1 MDMLE
6 AGRRQG
12 VEFVSVAHESSAAIM
27 GAYNGLLSETAGLAV
42 SVRGVGAGN
51 LAAGAVNAYFERVPV
66 VCVCESSPQSVKQR
80 ELVQHCDHAQLFS
93 AVSKYQSTL
102 AAESAAASLRE
113 AFFQAT
119 EGRPGPVLLN
129 IPIDLGLAESGAILP
144 TEVNAPASLPVE
156 SQIESVRQL
165 LNSARKPLVVA
176 GADVVRAGAVAELKE
191 FVEAVQAAVLVT
203 MEARGLLDETHPRW
217 AGVLMGMFSPNLI
230 ETELLDRA
238 DLVILAGVDQMMSH
252 KPWSISVPTCELVA
266 RPEYATLS
274 PRPVARV
281 DGDLR
286 AALSALTA
294 PQAGFSEPE
303 VAAARRRILKLFARP
318 GSAGLTA
325 QDIIDITRQVLP
337 DEGVLF
343 AETGVFVCML
353 EHLWP
358 VTRPATFYGT
368 SGGRTMGLMLPAILG
383 AKLAKPELPMI
394 GMGADGSLLM
404 RLGELEVF
412 SRTGAAVPLVILNDQ
427 ALGTMKSRQ
436 RSRRIPEYALDLAP
450 VDFAA
455 VARACGLLGQTA
467 HTPEEFEQF
476 LRDAMHADRTT
487 LIDARVDP
495 RPYQDSFGP
504 TIGLLD

>member
-1 MDMLE
+1 MRIYLCYLRGECVTTLLFALFLLGCAYIMI
-6 AGRRQG
+6 
-12 VEFVSVAHESSAAIM
+12 AIFP
-27 GAYNGLLSETAGLAV
+27 SIT
-42 SVRGVGAGN
+42 
-51 LAAGAVNAYFERVPV
+51 
-66 VCVCESSPQSVKQR
+66 
-80 ELVQHCDHAQLFS
+80 
-93 AVSKYQSTL
+93 
-102 AAESAAASLRE
+102 
-113 AFFQAT
+113 
-119 EGRPGPVLLN
+119 
-129 IPIDLGLAESGAILP
+129 
-144 TEVNAPASLPVE
+144 
-156 SQIESVRQL
+156 QI
-165 LNSARKPLVVA
+165 
-176 GADVVRAGAVAELKE
+176 
-191 FVEAVQAAVLVT
+191 
-203 MEARGLLDETHPRW
+203 
-217 AGVLMGMFSPNLI
+217 
-230 ETELLDRA
+230 
-238 DLVILAGVDQMMSH
+238 QMMEDYFDAIPDFM
-252 KPWSISVPTCELVA
+252 KAFI
-266 RPEYATLS
+266 
-274 PRPVARV
+274 
-281 DGDLR
+281 G
-286 AALSALTA
+286 
-294 PQAGFSEPE
+294 
-303 VAAARRRILKLFARP
+303 
-318 GSAGLTA
+318 